1 MATVIYQITGTMK
14 EELLSVLVCPCDH
27 QPLHYSDGRWLI
39 CDGGHKYP
47 VIEGVPVLLMDD
59 VTATLGVE
67 PMSIGRARGTI
78 SGDPRAPEL
87 YLESL
92 GLSEL
97 EKDGIA
103 RLWQEKKLEIDPVVQ
118 YLVGA
123 TCGIAYK
130 GAIGRLTEYP
140 IPEIPL
146 PASNGETL
154 IDIGCNWGR
163 WSFAAARK
171 GYRVIGVDPQLGAV
185 IAAARVAR
193 QLGEDVNFV
202 CADARFLPFGSGG
215 IDIAFSYSVLQHFST
230 EDCRKSLGEI
240 SRVLKK
246 GGSSLIQMANLLG
259 VRSMYHLFRRCF
271 REPRGFEV
279 RYYTPW
285 QMARSF
291 QSIVGE
297 TALFADCYFG
307 LGLQASDLRFMQGML
322 RLATRISTVLSK
334 LSKRVRP
341 LVLLADSLY
350 LRSIK
355 R

>member
-1 MATVIYQITGTMK
+1 MK
-14 EELLSVLVCPCDH
+14 AELLSVLACPRDH
-27 QPLHYSDGRWLI
+27 QPLHYSDDRWLT

-47 VIEGVPVLLMDD
+47 VIEGVPVLLVDD
-59 VTATLGVE
+59 VIATLGVE
-67 PMSIGRARGTI
+67 PMSMGRAWGTI
-78 SGDPRAPEL
+78 SGDSRAPEL

-103 RLWQEKKLEIDPVVQ
+103 QLWREKKLEIDPVVQ

-123 TCGIAYK
+123 TCGVAYK
-130 GAIGRLTEYP
+130 GIIGRLTEYP

-146 PASNGETL
+146 PASSGEIL

-163 WSFAAARK
+163 WSFAAAKK
-171 GYRVIGVDPQLGAV
+171 GYRVTGIDPQLGAV

-193 QLGEDVNFV
+193 QLGQDVNFV
-202 CADARFLPFGSGG
+202 CADARFLPFGSGR
-215 IDIAFSYSVLQHFST
+215 IDVAFSYSVLQHFGGD
-230 EDCRKSLGEI
+230 DCRKSLGEM

-246 GGSSLIQMANLLG
+246 GGISLIQLANLFG
-259 VRSMYHLFRRCF
+259 VRSMYHQFRRFF

-285 QMARSF
+285 QMERSF

-307 LGLQASDLRFMQGML
+307 LGLQASDLRFMQGVP
-322 RLATRISTVLSK
+322 RLATWISKILSK
-334 LSKRVRP
+334 LSGRVRP
-341 LVLLADSLY
+341 LVLVADSLY
-350 LRSIK
+350 VRSIK